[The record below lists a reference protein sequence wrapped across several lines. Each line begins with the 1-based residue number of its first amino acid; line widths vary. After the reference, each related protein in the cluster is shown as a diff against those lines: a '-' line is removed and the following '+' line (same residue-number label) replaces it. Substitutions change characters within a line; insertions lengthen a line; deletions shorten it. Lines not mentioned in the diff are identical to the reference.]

1 MISSVT
7 EIFNRQIYGRKFL
20 AVFERIAYTITGEYI
35 EDIHIHL
42 DKYGCP
48 PSFEERMSKV
58 RALTNEL
65 TMRAKW
71 IRDEYKEGK
80 GYRSVKLTTGCKR
93 IIKKSVND
101 YLTQIK
107 YLDSISRSKAERS
120 NPYAD
125 YRLVVG

>member
-20 AVFERIAYTITGEYI
+20 SVFERIAYTITREYI
-35 EDIHIHL
+35 EDIHIHI
-42 DKYGCP
+42 DKFGCP

-58 RALTNEL
+58 KALTNEL

-93 IIKKSVND
+93 IVKKSVND
-101 YLTQIK
+101 YLTQVK
-107 YLDSISRSKAERS
+107 YIDSISKSKAERA
-120 NPYAD
+120 NIFAEYQLAIQ
-125 YRLVVG
+125 